1 MSTTDYLKTL
11 DYDQLQ
17 ACREKCDAMI
27 RAIQAEEKKIA
38 WAVTDGGINLGW
50 FRTEDYLKAVEC
62 IAKVATKR
70 WAECEQTKP
79 NTRYWLNLSIRGE
92 RLPESEYNALFSDGQ
107 WG

>member
-1 MSTTDYLKTL
+1 MSTYDYLKTL
-11 DYDQLQ
+11 DCDQLQ
-17 ACREKCDAMI
+17 ACRERCDEMI

-38 WAVTDGGINLGW
+38 WAVSDGGINLGW

-70 WAECEQTKP
+70 WAECEHKP
-79 NTRYWLNLSIRGE
+79 KTRYWLNLSIRGE

>member
-17 ACREKCDAMI
+17 FCREQCDEMI

-62 IAKVATKR
+62 IAKVATER
-70 WAECEQTKP
+70 WAESEKTKP
-79 NTRYWLNLSIRGE
+79 DTRYWLNLSIKGE
-92 RLPESEYNALFSDGQ
+92 RLPLSEYSALFSDPQ